1 MSMLKPYDE
10 GEVIRIESIV
20 FSLDG
25 DIDYIKFLIAEQPY
39 IRSAMLATSPPSDP
53 EEWTGRYPTTIGNA
67 LHCDLIEL
75 EAWLETLAPIDR
87 QILTEWANRQKAKPY
102 FAAAKIRRVKH
113 LIGKF
118 PQASRRRRSSN
129 AE

>member
-1 MSMLKPYDE
+1 MLKPFDE

-39 IRSAMLATSPPSDP
+39 IRSAMLANSPPSDP

-75 EAWLETLAPIDR
+75 EAWLETLSPIDR

-118 PQASRRRRSSN
+118 PQASRRRKSSN
-129 AE
+129 A

>member
-1 MSMLKPYDE
+1 MLKPFDE

-53 EEWTGRYPTTIGNA
+53 EEWTGRYPNTIGNA

-75 EAWLETLAPIDR
+75 EAWLETLSPIDR

-118 PQASRRRRSSN
+118 PQASRRRKSSN
-129 AE
+129 A

>member
-1 MSMLKPYDE
+1 MLKPFDE

-39 IRSAMLATSPPSDP
+39 IRSAMLANSPPSDP

-75 EAWLETLAPIDR
+75 EAWLETLSPIDR

-129 AE
+129 A

>member
-1 MSMLKPYDE
+1 MLKPFDE

-75 EAWLETLAPIDR
+75 EAWLETLSQIDR
-87 QILTEWANRQKAKPY
+87 EILTEWANRQKAKPY

-129 AE
+129 A

>member
-1 MSMLKPYDE
+1 MPQHDNMNDIKID
-10 GEVIRIESIV
+10 SIV
-20 FSLDG
+20 YTLDG
-25 DIDYIKFLIAEQPY
+25 NMDYIKFLIAEQPY
-39 IRSAMLATSPPSDP
+39 IRSAMEATSPPTDP
-53 EEWTGRYPTTIGNA
+53 DEAVGRYPTSVGSA

-75 EAWLETLAPIDR
+75 ESWFKTLSPFDR
-87 QILTEWANRQKAKPY
+87 GILTEWASRTKVKPY

-118 PQASRRRRSSN
+118 PQARKQGRH

>member
-1 MSMLKPYDE
+1 MNMLKPFDE

-39 IRSAMLATSPPSDP
+39 IRSAMLANSPPSDP

-75 EAWLETLAPIDR
+75 EAWLETLSPIDR

-118 PQASRRRRSSN
+118 PQASRRRKSSN
-129 AE
+129 A

>member
-1 MSMLKPYDE
+1 MLKPYDE
-10 GEVIRIESIV
+10 GEVQRIDSIV
-20 FSLDG
+20 YSLDG

-39 IRSAMLATSPPSDP
+39 IRSAMEAISPPSDP

-75 EAWLETLAPIDR
+75 EAWLETIQPSDR
-87 QILTEWANRQKAKPY
+87 VILSEWANRQRAKPY

-118 PQASRRRRSSN
+118 PQARRGRRRGN

>member
-1 MSMLKPYDE
+1 MLKPYDE
-10 GEVIRIESIV
+10 GEVLRIDSIV
-20 FSLDG
+20 YSLDG
-25 DIDYIKFLIAEQPY
+25 DIDYLKFLIAEQPY
-39 IRSAMLATSPPSDP
+39 IRSAMLATSPPTDP

-75 EAWLETLAPIDR
+75 EAWMETLAPNDR
-87 QILTEWANRQKAKPY
+87 YILTEWANRQKAKPY

-118 PQASRRRRSSN
+118 PQARRGRKNRN
-129 AE
+129 EE

>member
-1 MSMLKPYDE
+1 MLKPYDE
-10 GEVIRIESIV
+10 GEVQRIDSIV
-20 FSLDG
+20 YSLSG

-39 IRSAMLATSPPSDP
+39 IRSAMEAISPPSDP

-75 EAWLETLAPIDR
+75 EAWLETIQTSDR
-87 QILTEWANRQKAKPY
+87 IILTEWANRQRAKPY

-118 PQASRRRRSSN
+118 PQARRGRRRGN

>member
-1 MSMLKPYDE
+1 MLKPYDE
-10 GEVIRIESIV
+10 GEVLRIESIV

-75 EAWLETLAPIDR
+75 EAWLGTLQPTDR

-129 AE
+129 A

>member
-1 MSMLKPYDE
+1 MSMLKPFDE

-75 EAWLETLAPIDR
+75 EAWLETLSPIDR
-87 QILTEWANRQKAKPY
+87 EILTEWANRQKAKPY

-118 PQASRRRRSSN
+118 PQASRRRRSGS
-129 AE
+129 A

>member
-1 MSMLKPYDE
+1 MLKPFDE

-53 EEWTGRYPTTIGNA
+53 EEWTGRYPNTIGNA

-75 EAWLETLAPIDR
+75 EAWLETLSPIDR

-129 AE
+129 A

>member
-1 MSMLKPYDE
+1 MLKPFDE

-118 PQASRRRRSSN
+118 PQAKRRRRSSD

>member
-1 MSMLKPYDE
+1 MLKPYDE

>member
-1 MSMLKPYDE
+1 MLKPYDE
-10 GEVIRIESIV
+10 GEVLRIESIV

-118 PQASRRRRSSN
+118 PQASRRRRSSD
-129 AE
+129 A